1 MPAAFEGE
9 RESSFLLCAE
19 PEGSGTL
26 PSKPVEFVV
35 TVSYEER
42 LCLDTTPGSRA
53 GSGRYAE
60 DTELVRGGEG
70 SEEPKAATRAPVQ
83 MRAVCILHLQA
94 VIFCS
99 SMEERPKVNFP
110 GDAARESATG
120 QHPVPQGGGR
130 S

>member
-42 LCLDTTPGSRA
+42 LCLDTAPGSRI

-60 DTELVRGGEG
+60 DTELVRG
-70 SEEPKAATRAPVQ
+70 V
-83 MRAVCILHLQA
+83 
-94 VIFCS
+94 
-99 SMEERPKVNFP
+99 
-110 GDAARESATG
+110 
-120 QHPVPQGGGR
+120 
-130 S
+130 